1 VAATAVVYFRRLYA
15 GSSFSAHDP
24 HLVAPGCLYLAS
36 KVEESVVA
44 AKLLLAS
51 MKRLRPA
58 WQYELKDL
66 LDMEMVSGSSC
77 EDPFRSVQ
85 CV

>member
-15 GSSFSAHDP
+15 GSSFSRHDP

-51 MKRLRPA
+51 MRRLRPA
-58 WQYELKDL
+58 WQYELNDL
-66 LDMEMVSGSSC
+66 LDIEMVSSYQQQLFIANC
-77 EDPFRSVQ
+77 
-85 CV
+85 